1 MEAEQHT
8 SVFLFSVSLTGL
20 ALIDNGVNDQCG
32 VEEPRGRWPTFKRW
46 PLTHYLGRVDRSR
59 AISRG
64 AANCCQVAEY
74 PPPSSRPRVTPSL
87 GRCVQS
93 ASGG

>member
-1 MEAEQHT
+1 VAHLQEVATHIT
-8 SVFLFSVSLTGL
+8 LTGSIVL
-20 ALIDNGVNDQCG
+20 APFL
-32 VEEPRGRWPTFKRW
+32 
-46 PLTHYLGRVDRSR
+46 
-59 AISRG
+59 
-64 AANCCQVAEY
+64 AAPPNCCQVAEY